1 MIRRMAIQ
9 EEDISEIMQLWF
21 QHEISVAVAVAV
33 AVVRGGAIAIVRRI

>member
-33 AVVRGGAIAIVRRI
+33 VRGGAIAIVRRI